1 MNPVGFS
8 SSAQSR
14 PAPITLLAVYFF
26 YTTVVLR
33 TLAES
38 EALGSWLF
46 PYLALEV
53 LFGILFTLTLC
64 RPIRSLAWKQSYFIF
79 QSFIP
84 LFLVILHPQLDFT
97 NVLVVIL
104 SFQAALVFTGWKRWT
119 WVAILIALIVLPL
132 AALLGIYGVALSLL
146 PAAVAIIFPALVVIT
161 RDLETGQRKQQ
172 ALLVELQEAN
182 QRLTAYAGQVEEM
195 TAIQE
200 RSRLARELHDSVSQT
215 MFSIGLHS
223 RAARILLERDPEK
236 LLSQLEKLQALTQNA
251 LEEMRSLISELH
263 PQGNT
268 PDEQT
273 TT

>member
-1 MNPVGFS
+1 MNPVGTS
-8 SSAQSR
+8 SSTQSR

-38 EALGSWLF
+38 QALGSWLF
-46 PYLALEV
+46 PYLALEL
-53 LFGILFTLTLC
+53 LFGIFFTLTLR
-64 RPIRSLAWKQSYFIF
+64 RPFRSLAWNHTYFIF
-79 QSFIP
+79 QALIP
-84 LFLVILHPQLDFT
+84 LFLVSLHPQLDFT
-97 NVLVVIL
+97 NVLLVIF
-104 SFQAALVFTGWKRWT
+104 SFQAALVFTGWIRWT
-119 WVAILIALIVLPL
+119 WVAILLALIVLPL
-132 AALLGIYGVALSLL
+132 AALLGIYGVALALL

-161 RDLETGQRKQQ
+161 RDLEAGQRNQQ

-182 QRLTAYAGQVEEM
+182 QRLTAYARQVEEM

-223 RAARILLERDPEK
+223 RAARILIERDPEK
-236 LLSQLEKLQALTQNA
+236 LRPQLEKLQALTQNA
-251 LEEMRSLISELH
+251 LEEMRSLISDLR
-263 PQGNT
+263 PQVDA

-273 TT
+273 TS